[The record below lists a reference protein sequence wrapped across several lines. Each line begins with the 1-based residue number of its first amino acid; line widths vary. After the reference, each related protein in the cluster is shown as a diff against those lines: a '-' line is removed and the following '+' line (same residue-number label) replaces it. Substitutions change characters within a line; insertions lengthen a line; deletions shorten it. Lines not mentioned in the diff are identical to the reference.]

1 MQGFELPNKHGEPLR
16 GDVFEPETGSG
27 PFPFV
32 VVCHGFKGFKN
43 WGFFPELGRRLAAA
57 GFAAVTFNFSGSGIG
72 PDLENFTELDR
83 FASDTLSKQIADLG
97 CILDALAA
105 GRIGSDR
112 GDLSRLALLGH
123 SRGGAVAILRAREDP
138 RVRALVTWAGVSTVW
153 RYTQRELA
161 EWRRRG
167 NMDFLNTRTQQI
179 MRIHST
185 LLDDLEANRERFDI
199 PRAVAALEVPL
210 LVVHGEQDVSVP
222 VREAQTLAAAAAPGH
237 CTLEIVP
244 GTGHTFDV
252 VHPWAGS
259 TPGLDVAI
267 GGTID
272 WLQAQLGRRN
282 HIQPPLRQVEKR

>member
-1 MQGFELPNKHGEPLR
+1 MQAFELRNTHGDPLR
-16 GDVFEPETGSG
+16 GDLFEPETGSG
-27 PFPFV
+27 PFPIV

-105 GRIGSDR
+105 RRVGSER

-123 SRGGAVAILRAREDP
+123 SRGGAVAILRAREDT
-138 RVRALVTWAGVSTVW
+138 RVRAVVTWAGVSTVW
-153 RYTQRELA
+153 RYTERELA

-167 NMDFLNTRTQQI
+167 SLDFLNTRTQQL

-199 PRAVAALEVPL
+199 ARAVAALEVPL

-222 VREAQTLAAAAAPGH
+222 VREAEALAAAAGR
-237 CTLEIVP
+237 CTLRIIP
-244 GTGHTFDV
+244 ATGHTFEA
-252 VHPWAGS
+252 VHPWVGS
-259 TPGLDVAI
+259 TPRLDAAI
-267 GGTID
+267 AATID
-272 WLQAQLGRRN
+272 WLQGQLGRPGN
-282 HIQPPLRQVEKR
+282 SHSTLRQVEKR